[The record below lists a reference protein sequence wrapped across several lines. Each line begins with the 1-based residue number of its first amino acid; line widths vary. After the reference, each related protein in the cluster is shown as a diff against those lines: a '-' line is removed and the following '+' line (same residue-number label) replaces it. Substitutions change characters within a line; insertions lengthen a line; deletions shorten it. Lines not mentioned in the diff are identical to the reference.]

1 MNNRIKG
8 RFSEGLSD
16 NELIKDVGL
25 EGEEYGGLKREF
37 YEKSTVVAALR
48 RMVKMC
54 IEICGDGNNGE
65 QKD

>member
-1 MNNRIKG
+1 MNNTIKG
-8 RFSEGLSD
+8 RVSECLSD
-16 NELIKDVGL
+16 NELIKYVGL
-25 EGEEYGGLKREF
+25 EGEEYGGLKKEF

-48 RMVKMC
+48 RMVTRC